1 MDIKKKN
8 EILEKT
14 TLAIKDFFGKEK
26 ISEGNYKITSELK
39 KDNSALN
46 EEIIEINI
54 KTSKGIDFISEVNL
68 FEMLEKEFDEK
79 ENYGLYVKLENQ
91 KVKFYFE
98 SSELSGIEHKWN
110 RIEYLKIE
118 TNFLNFLRKIS
129 EYKNALN
136 NKNHITVSFEN
147 GSVFL
152 KEPEL
157 TFSFENR
164 MLQRLG
170 FEYREQLFEYSVDGY
185 ENFGCNDLTYSDKK
199 KEIVRIKC
207 KDMNILENLA
217 NNADEIFAPLKKGA
231 RKILEHKNK

>member
-14 TLAIKDFFGKEK
+14 VSTIKSFFEKEK
-26 ISEGNYKITSELK
+26 ISDGNYKITSELK

-54 KTSKGIDFISEVNL
+54 KTSKGTDFISEANL

-91 KVKFYFE
+91 KVEFYLE
-98 SSELSGIEHKWN
+98 SSEISGIEYKWN
-110 RIEYLKIE
+110 RIEYLKTE
-118 TNFLNFLRKIS
+118 TNFLNFLEKIS

-147 GSVFL
+147 GSAFL
-152 KEPEL
+152 EKPEL
-157 TFSFENR
+157 TFSFEDR
-164 MLQRLG
+164 MLKKLG
-170 FEYREQLFEYSVDGY
+170 FEYKEQLFEYSVDGY
-185 ENFGCNDLTYSDKK
+185 ENFGCNDLTYSDEK

-207 KDMNILENLA
+207 ENMNIFENLA